1 MASKQAA
8 REQLRRYLPEA
19 SIDYVIGLLKSYP
32 CRFRIAKPRKTKLG
46 DYRMTDEGR
55 PMITVNGDLNPY
67 SFLITTVHE
76 FAHLL
81 TFQNYGARIKAHG
94 KEWQQNYRT
103 MLLPLLNE
111 GVFPKEVENAL
122 LNSLI
127 NVKASSCSDTNL
139 YRVLSKYDPI
149 PEDHHA
155 LENLP
160 VNSLFQLNGR
170 IFTKG
175 NLRRSRFVC
184 TENTTQKIYLV
195 HALAKVK
202 KHEK

>member
-1 MASKQAA
+1 
-8 REQLRRYLPEA
+8 
-19 SIDYVIGLLKSYP
+19 
-32 CRFRIAKPRKTKLG
+32 
-46 DYRMTDEGR
+46 MTDEGR